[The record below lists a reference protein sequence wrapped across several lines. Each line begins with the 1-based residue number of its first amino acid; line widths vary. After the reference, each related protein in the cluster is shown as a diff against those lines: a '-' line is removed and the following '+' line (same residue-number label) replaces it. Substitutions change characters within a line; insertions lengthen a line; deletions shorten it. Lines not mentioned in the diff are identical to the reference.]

1 MSAMSTEATPGIK
14 VDARRTDTRQRILD
28 VAAGQFAAR
37 GYAGTSIRDIA
48 DALGVTK
55 AALYYHFSSKEE
67 ILQALV
73 DLPIT
78 QIREVLTESH
88 DLSTPEAR
96 RAFVHAVIT
105 AMSQCSR
112 EVVAVFKDP
121 QLQSQLGVEIAT
133 SGITNVLA
141 IELAKGLS
149 GTDDPERIDPEH
161 LVRASAAVAA
171 GEAVLNAWHLV
182 YQSTEKFTPDNID
195 YISDIV
201 SRTLEV

>member
-1 MSAMSTEATPGIK
+1 MSNEATTAQR

-28 VAAGQFAAR
+28 VAAAQFAAR
-37 GYAGTSIRDIA
+37 GFAGTSIRDIA

-55 AALYYHFSSKEE
+55 AALYYHFASKEE

-73 DLPIT
+73 DLPIS
-78 QIREVLTESH
+78 QIRDVLTENH

-96 RAFVHAVIT
+96 RAFIHGVIY
-105 AMSQCSR
+105 AMAQCSR

-121 QLQSQLGVEIAT
+121 QLQSQVGVEVKS

-141 IELAKGLS
+141 LELAKGLS
-149 GTDDPERIDPEH
+149 GTDDPERVDPEH

-171 GEAVLNAWHLV
+171 GEAVLNSWHVV
-182 YQSTEKFTPDNID
+182 YDSSEKLSPENVD
-195 YISDIV
+195 YVTDIV
-201 SRTLEV
+201 TRTLEV